1 MGNTFQF
8 QYPYWSRLIFTWWCD
23 FNAGSTTHTVYVYH
37 IFGAFSRLSS
47 RSLFA
52 GVEHD
57 NLVFFY
63 WFWKLRFAVLLH
75 DDVMAAILS
84 KKREHCHHH
93 NFYWIFLKLDIY
105 KPWLKTRFKFEFQHS
120 RLKNIIQNG
129 RLKIAFFI
137 QNVRPNQKLLK
148 MRRKCLTILIL
159 THWLRIC
166 AYFVHLEHNFRLNN
180 GLSLKQ

>member
-1 MGNTFQF
+1 MIQSCLPYIKKFYAHAVRNFFLINLRNINRSMGNTFQF

-84 KKREHCHHH
+84 KKREHCHDH
-93 NFYWIFLKLDIY
+93 NFHWIFLKLDIY
-105 KPWLKTRFKFEFQHS
+105 KPWLKISFKFEFQHS
-120 RLKNIIQNG
+120 SLKTTIQNG
-129 RLKIAFFI
+129 RLKFAFFI
-137 QNVRPNQKLLK
+137 QNGRQIRKLLK
-148 MRRKCLTILIL
+148 
-159 THWLRIC
+159 
-166 AYFVHLEHNFRLNN
+166 
-180 GLSLKQ
+180 GKQNV